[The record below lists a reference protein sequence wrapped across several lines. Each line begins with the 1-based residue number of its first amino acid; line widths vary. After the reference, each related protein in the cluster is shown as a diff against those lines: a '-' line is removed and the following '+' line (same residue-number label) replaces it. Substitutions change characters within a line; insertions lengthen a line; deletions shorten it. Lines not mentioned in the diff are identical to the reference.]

1 LALFWHKQIDLLVAK
16 RIRIFIPTLLIVVSC
31 ARGGGCRDCA
41 DDAFVGQVI
50 ENSEEATIERSFILP
65 IEQHDLFTPMHPRRD
80 RHGHYILVNGADWS
94 VFLLASD
101 GSLVDKAGGSG
112 KGPGE
117 FTAINHVELSDD
129 NQLYILDMT
138 QDRITH
144 FNVRQDGLE
153 LVGILPVDGR
163 STEGRYRSIH
173 SIQNTFWGL
182 LATPKFNRTF
192 KLLELDSLMNPVREH
207 LEIPSHFPDIHFSQ
221 SALTNGAWSSDSRM
235 FQHVFFDSL
244 VVYTYD
250 VGTRLSDRH
259 VLSQPHR
266 KRIAT
271 PLNQE
276 FISSKFG
283 PSETTGIELPQTRNV
298 RHSNNRLLADILYY
312 GGDHTFLLWHD
323 LASKETRYIKAPPDF
338 HIQNF
343 VGNEIIGL
351 KVIPNQA
358 NELVILQLADWN

>member
-1 LALFWHKQIDLLVAK
+1 MAK
-16 RIRIFIPTLLIVVSC
+16 RIHIFIPTLLIVASC
-31 ARGGGCRDCA
+31 ARGGDCRDCA

-50 ENSEEATIERSFILP
+50 ENMQEAKIESTFNLP

-80 RHGHYILVNGADWS
+80 QHGHYLVINGSDWT
-94 VFLLASD
+94 VFLLAED
-101 GSLVDKAGGSG
+101 GKFIDKAGGNG

-117 FTAINHVELSDD
+117 FTAINHVELTDD

-138 QDRITH
+138 QDRLTH
-144 FNVRQDGLE
+144 FNVTSDGLE
-153 LVGILPVDGR
+153 LIGLLPVDGR

-192 KLLELDSLMNPVREH
+192 KLLELDSLMNPVGEH

-221 SALTNGAWSSDSRM
+221 SAVTNGAWFSDNRL
-235 FQHVFFDSL
+235 FTYVFFDSL
-244 VVYTYD
+244 VVYSYD
-250 VGTRLSDRH
+250 VSNRQTGRH
-259 VLSQPHR
+259 VLRQPHR

-276 FISSKFG
+276 FITAKFG
-283 PSETTGIELPQTRNV
+283 PSETTGLELPQLRNA
-298 RHSNNRLLADILYY
+298 RHSSNRLLADILYY

-323 LASKETRYIKAPPDF
+323 LTTKETRYIKAPPDF

-343 VGNEIIGL
+343 DGNEIIGL

-358 NELVILQLADWN
+358 NELVILQLKNWE